1 MQYAK
6 MQYYTSPS
14 LLDLGTS
21 NYFGIRQ
28 TSAKNKIDY
37 GQTLLVEFSSKPE
50 LVQCLNYLQQRP
62 TSPVGVT
69 ITNPTDKMVSVKK
82 KNFSCILY
90 SIYIHISKPS
100 KCS

>member
-6 MQYYTSPS
+6 MQYYTSLS

-28 TSAKNKIDY
+28 TCAKNKIHY

-90 SIYIHISKPS
+90 IHI
-100 KCS
+100 